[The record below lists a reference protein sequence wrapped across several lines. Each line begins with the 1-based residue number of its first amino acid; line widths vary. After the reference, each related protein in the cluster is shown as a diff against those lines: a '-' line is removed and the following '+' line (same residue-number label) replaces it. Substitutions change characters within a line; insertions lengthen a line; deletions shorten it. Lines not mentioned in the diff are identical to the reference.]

1 MSFNPFNN
9 VQFNGLTPSQFNFLA
24 TNYANKGFIAD
35 PIRINNYSNP
45 VMNTADR
52 NWQEVLRNDPGNNWT
67 PADKSSFSQNC
78 NFGPH
83 NAGAQFDKFLF
94 PK

>member
-9 VQFNGLTPSQFNFLA
+9 VQFNGLTQSQFNYLA
-24 TNYANKGFIAD
+24 TNYANKGFVAD

-52 NWQEVLRNDPGNNWT
+52 N
-67 PADKSSFSQNC
+67 
-78 NFGPH
+78 
-83 NAGAQFDKFLF
+83 
-94 PK
+94 